1 VNQTENGRSAGS
13 TAHEPPEG
21 PSTPSQEPG
30 LMARADLLSG
40 IVFLVL
46 GVAIAWMSWEM
57 PRLEVRRIHPAT
69 VPGLVPGLLGLALA
83 FCGTVLAVRSVRASA
98 DRAGWRAF
106 GQVFVSPEAGRAGVA
121 LVLALIYALGL
132 VGRMPFWA
140 ATGLFVFAFIMV
152 FERWLAVP
160 RHPMW
165 RTVLVAAL
173 QAAIVGATVSL
184 VFERAFLVRLP

>member
-1 VNQTENGRSAGS
+1 MNQTDNGRSADS
-13 TAHEPPEG
+13 TMHDTPDG
-21 PSTPSQEPG
+21 PSNPPDEPG

-46 GVAIAWMSWEM
+46 GVTVAWISWEM

-83 FCGTVLAVRSVRASA
+83 FCGTVLALRSVRASA
-98 DRAGWRAF
+98 GRAGWRAF
-106 GQVFVSPEAGRAGVA
+106 GLIFVSPETGRAGVA

-140 ATGLFVFAFIMV
+140 ATGLFVFTFIMV
-152 FERWLAVP
+152 FERWLSTP
-160 RHPMW
+160 RHPVW
-165 RTVLVAAL
+165 RTALAAAL